1 MIFATALLIDTEKM
15 HAAQINRRGVNMTM
29 TTEEIKKN
37 AEGTPESYEYK
48 RYKLLKKIKETSPL
62 LDDDELGEEQLDELR
77 REQLNLSTIRIEEN
91 AVFNA
96 LVDMGILDLLEATN
110 AVENARRKFGIT
122 NTLESTCGW
131 ELVEKENE

>member
-1 MIFATALLIDTEKM
+1 
-15 HAAQINRRGVNMTM
+15 MTM

-37 AEGTPESYEYK
+37 AEGTLESYEYK